1 MKQLAFRSN
10 FKEEL
15 LQKQISFLE
24 QEVAQV
30 DFAVDYAKQ
39 TTTCSPEQVSFFS
52 SSWHRMCKLIC
63 KRVGNFI

>member
-52 SSWHRMCKLIC
+52 PSWHRM
-63 KRVGNFI
+63 

>member
-10 FKEEL
+10 FKDEL
-15 LQKQISFLE
+15 IQKQISFLE

-52 SSWHRMCKLIC
+52 PSWHRM
-63 KRVGNFI
+63 